1 MNTIYRHCRLFTASV
16 FAAAVIS
23 GPAPVCLGQTPGF
36 INTDA
41 NHIIRAEN
49 LGNFRHDI
57 AALKEGRKE
66 PVRILHIGDS
76 HIQAEF
82 VTNEL
87 RRLMQEKYGNA
98 GRGLM
103 VPLRLAGTNQS
114 HDYKIDRSNGQPAPD
129 GIRQTRLLKY
139 PWDAVPGVTG
149 ISVISPKN
157 EKYVLKPYS
166 PGHQIVRAT
175 VITSDNTDT
184 TSLPAPADSL
194 TVAIPA
200 GTAFYGAIVENGNP
214 GILYS
219 AIGNNGACF
228 TDYCLIPDF
237 GKKTAIFSPDLIIL
251 SMGTNEGFSYMTDEE
266 ITESVYDLTETLR
279 THNPD
284 ADMLILLPMECQKN
298 RNHGRKP
305 LSEFYDIN
313 SRVARARDLIA
324 EAAAERG
331 IPVWDFY
338 EIAGGEGASAKWLD
352 AGLMNKDRI
361 HLIRPGYEL
370 QARLLFDAIEKA
382 LE

>member
-114 HDYKIDRSNGQPAPD
+114 HDYKIDRSNGQ
-129 GIRQTRLLKY
+129 LLKY

-166 PGHQIVRAT
+166 P
-175 VITSDNTDT
+175 
-184 TSLPAPADSL
+184 
-194 TVAIPA
+194 
-200 GTAFYGAIVENGNP
+200 
-214 GILYS
+214 
-219 AIGNNGACF
+219 
-228 TDYCLIPDF
+228 
-237 GKKTAIFSPDLIIL
+237 
-251 SMGTNEGFSYMTDEE
+251 
-266 ITESVYDLTETLR
+266 
-279 THNPD
+279 
-284 ADMLILLPMECQKN
+284 
-298 RNHGRKP
+298 
-305 LSEFYDIN
+305 
-313 SRVARARDLIA
+313 
-324 EAAAERG
+324 
-331 IPVWDFY
+331 
-338 EIAGGEGASAKWLD
+338 
-352 AGLMNKDRI
+352 
-361 HLIRPGYEL
+361 
-370 QARLLFDAIEKA
+370 
-382 LE
+382 